1 MPALVRKRRPARLQG
16 ETERG
21 NSLRSAFQQLREMI
35 VTGRLAPGTWIIEAD
50 LASRL
55 GFSRTPI
62 RGALHWLQREGYV
75 NASSNGSKS
84 RMLVAPLTL
93 DDARE
98 LYSIIGHL
106 EGLAARLTAKLPSAD
121 RSQLIDRLKSFNA
134 GLAELARAHH
144 SDANRIFELDLN
156 FHRTMVEAS
165 AGPRLLELH
174 RTVQPQAERYWRL
187 YAGAIL
193 DELDKS
199 LAEHEKIISAI
210 AKSDADAAEAGVQEN
225 WENGVKR
232 LSRLIENLGER
243 GSWLNSQPPNG

>member
-1 MPALVRKRRPARLQG
+1 
-16 ETERG
+16 
-21 NSLRSAFQQLREMI
+21 MI

-50 LASRL
+50 LAARL

-62 RGALHWLQREGYV
+62 RGALHWLEREGYV
-75 NASSNGSKS
+75 NASGSGSKS
-84 RMLVAPLTL
+84 RMLVSPLTQ

-106 EGLAARLTAKLPSAD
+106 EGLGARLAAKLPLKD
-121 RSQLIDRLKSFNA
+121 REATIQKLNGFNS
-134 GLAELARAHH
+134 GLLELARSRH

-156 FHRTMVEAS
+156 FHRVVVEAA

-174 RTVQPQAERYWRL
+174 NTVQPQAERYWRL

-193 DELDKS
+193 DELDQS
-199 LAEHEKIISAI
+199 INEHDAIVDAIS
-210 AKSDADAAEAGVQEN
+210 KGDADRAELSIQIN

-232 LSRLIENLGER
+232 LSSVIEDLGER
-243 GSWLNSQPPNG
+243 GSW